1 MGESPLAFTQ
11 VWFPSTHR
19 LGRVPVQPRIWGCT
33 CCLGSLSGY
42 QFGVLCP
49 TLLVLPLPGPS
60 SPRSSGFS
68 HCSPLCVPHMVP
80 CATDVLSP
88 GFLPHSVGWGLLDHC
103 NTRDDSEHE
112 EFFNTPAN
120 LWSMSK
126 SLLLSLQT
134 SSQKSQF
141 QMVKVVN
148 LKKNPKPQTPGFP
161 HEVIPEMLL
170 AIRAVDGDL
179 PSLTKVSLERWVLS
193 LSSKPTPRHSG
204 VTPSD
209 SPDCDCPHRSYL
221 VTSSPTYEC
230 HSKNTKNDFF

>member
-1 MGESPLAFTQ
+1 MPWGKAGIKTHTHTHCSLLHTLHTPLPTADMSLSSSGSGSGCPLCMGESPLAFTQ

-49 TLLVLPLPGPS
+49 TLLVLPLSGPS
-60 SPRSSGFS
+60 SPRSPGFS
-68 HCSPLCVPHMVP
+68 HFSPLCVPHMVP
-80 CATDVLSP
+80 CATDVPSP

-148 LKKNPKPQTPGFP
+148 LKKNPKTTNS
-161 HEVIPEMLL
+161 
-170 AIRAVDGDL
+170 R
-179 PSLTKVSLERWVLS
+179 VS
-193 LSSKPTPRHSG
+193 T
-204 VTPSD
+204 
-209 SPDCDCPHRSYL
+209 
-221 VTSSPTYEC
+221 
-230 HSKNTKNDFF
+230 